1 MNQSRAR
8 LSMQSRD
15 DKERDDYYKHEM
27 TGPRAQCSLGILAS
41 LGLQTVLDSPASTSL
56 HSRS

>member
-1 MNQSRAR
+1 
-8 LSMQSRD
+8 MQSRD